1 MFLYG
6 GVGLAGYRM
15 FGEKTLSQITLNLPP
30 NSLASKVALWTIVR
44 NFGAALH
51 YFCIFFFFL
60 SRYIFIVSNFV
71 CFLFQAIIPLTK
83 YPFLSL
89 KWNYAWSFAISNN
102 YVIEVELCLIIL
114 WRHYRISICFF
125 FSFSFSLNY
134 QQICFDDEPTGKKCR
149 GIVAC

>member
-1 MFLYG
+1 MTTIETSLAAFDHDSAISKSLMWPLLRLQFKILIATHVFLSVFIYLYILFLYSFVLPMFLYG

-15 FGEKTLSQITLNLPP
+15 FGEKTLSQITLNLPQ

-60 SRYIFIVSNFV
+60 SRYICIVSNFV

-89 KWNYAWSFAISNN
+89 KWNYA
-102 YVIEVELCLIIL
+102 
-114 WRHYRISICFF
+114 
-125 FSFSFSLNY
+125 
-134 QQICFDDEPTGKKCR
+134 
-149 GIVAC
+149 